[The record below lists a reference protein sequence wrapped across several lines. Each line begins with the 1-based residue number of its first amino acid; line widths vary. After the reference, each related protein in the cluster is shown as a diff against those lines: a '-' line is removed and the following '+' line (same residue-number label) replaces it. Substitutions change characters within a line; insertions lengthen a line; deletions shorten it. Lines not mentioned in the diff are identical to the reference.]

1 MTLDKKQIP
10 RALENTRTVG
20 VVDKEEGSKLKEK
33 EKWSPMESASTWV
46 LKKTYE
52 KRLTRGNGPLEEEI
66 GAKEKRKDI
75 AGISN
80 DKELKKK
87 IV

>member
-1 MTLDKKQIP
+1 
-10 RALENTRTVG
+10 
-20 VVDKEEGSKLKEK
+20 
-33 EKWSPMESASTWV
+33 
-46 LKKTYE
+46 
-52 KRLTRGNGPLEEEI
+52 LEEEI